1 MKLKTL
7 SLALMSAAAL
17 SFMSCSSEESASTE
31 ETTTEAT
38 PLADGT
44 VSIDTSASAV
54 MWKGVMV
61 GMYDHSGTVKLNSG
75 NVIVAD
81 GKITGG
87 TFEVNLN
94 TINPTDENYKPEED
108 RTPEKLV
115 GHLSS
120 DDFFNVAQ
128 YPTAT
133 FEITGSEGTTVM
145 GNLTVRG
152 KTNPEKVENVVIS
165 EENGMVK
172 MTGDLTFDR
181 KKYDVAFTHPMKEM
195 VLSDDVNLNISLVAP
210 KPVTAS
216 N

>member
-1 MKLKTL
+1 MKFRIL
-7 SLALMSAAAL
+7 SIALLSAATL
-17 SFMSCSSEESASTE
+17 LLISCSSKESSE
-31 ETTTEAT
+31 ETTADAMV
-38 PLADGT
+38 LSDGT
-44 VSIDTSASAV
+44 VLVDTSASAV
-54 MWKGVMV
+54 MWKGTMV

-75 NVIVAD
+75 NVTVAD

-87 TFEVNLN
+87 TFVVNLM
-94 TINPTDENYKPEED
+94 TIKPTDDNFKPEED

-120 DDFFNVAQ
+120 GDFFNVEE

-133 FEITGSEGTTVM
+133 FEITGSDSASIM

-181 KKYDVAFTHPMKEM
+181 RKYDVAFTHPMKEM
-195 VLSDDVNLNISLVAP
+195 VVSDDIVLNVSLVAP
-210 KPVTAS
+210 KSMTARD
-216 N
+216 

>member
-1 MKLKTL
+1 MKLRILSMALLSAATL
-7 SLALMSAAAL
+7 SFVACTSNESTTSEETTADAAAL
-17 SFMSCSSEESASTE
+17 T
-31 ETTTEAT
+31 
-38 PLADGT
+38 DGT
-44 VSIDTSASAV
+44 VSVDTSASAV

-75 NVIVAD
+75 SVTVAD

-87 TFEVNLN
+87 TFEVNLT
-94 TINPTDENYKPEED
+94 TITPTDENYKPEED

-128 YPTAT
+128 FPTAT

-152 KTNPEKVENVVIS
+152 KTNAEKVENVVIS

-195 VLSDDVNLNISLVAP
+195 VLSDEVVLNVSLVAP

>member
-1 MKLKTL
+1 MKFRIL
-7 SLALMSAAAL
+7 SIALLSAATL
-17 SFMSCSSEESASTE
+17 LLISCSSKESSE
-31 ETTTEAT
+31 ETTADAMV
-38 PLADGT
+38 LSDGT
-44 VSIDTSASAV
+44 VLVDTSASAV
-54 MWKGVMV
+54 MWKGTMV

-75 NVIVAD
+75 NVTVAD

-87 TFEVNLN
+87 TFVVNLM
-94 TINPTDENYKPEED
+94 TIKP
-108 RTPEKLV
+108 PEKLV

-120 DDFFNVAQ
+120 GDFFNVEE

-133 FEITGSEGTTVM
+133 FEITGSDSASIM

-181 KKYDVAFTHPMKEM
+181 RKYDVAFTHPMKEM
-195 VLSDDVNLNISLVAP
+195 VVSDDIVLNVSLVAP
-210 KPVTAS
+210 KSMTARD
-216 N
+216 